1 MKKKYVICMK
11 NGNKIEIE
19 EAKYTELNGLL
30 MRERPPQFI
39 GISGNVINSAA
50 ISYCAIEED
59 RSW

>member
-1 MKKKYVICMK
+1 MKKKYAIYMK

-19 EAKYTELNGLL
+19 EEKYKTLGAILARDN
-30 MRERPPQFI
+30 PPIFI
-39 GISGNVINSAA
+39 SIDGNILSISA